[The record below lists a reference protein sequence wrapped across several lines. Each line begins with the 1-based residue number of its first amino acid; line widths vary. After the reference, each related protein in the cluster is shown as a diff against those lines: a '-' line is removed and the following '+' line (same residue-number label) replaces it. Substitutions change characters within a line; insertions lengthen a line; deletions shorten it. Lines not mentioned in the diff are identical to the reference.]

1 MLSSE
6 PGEDLSLSHVSRSL
20 ILLFLIDWRGDS
32 FTPGSSM
39 LTGHKVEELMSDVEG
54 VLAGGTGAENNMAA
68 DWMATN
74 DDDGHGN
81 GIPGILQFDG

>member
-1 MLSSE
+1 
-6 PGEDLSLSHVSRSL
+6 
-20 ILLFLIDWRGDS
+20 
-32 FTPGSSM
+32 M